1 MECVLQSIYN
11 FVNCENIEDEDD
23 IETLYWVLFLHFSES
38 STLKQIKVFNWSVTR
53 SDDLLTLERGSRC
66 LMKSR
71 MMMVKMTMLMM
82 ELEMTTLDL
91 RRTLDDC
98 HPPWS
103 HPALSQTSCIF
114 PQVSPKIF
122 LLKYFLPGA
131 TSNKIFANK

>member
-1 MECVLQSIYN
+1 MECVLQSIYY

-38 STLKQIKVFNWSVTR
+38 STLKQNKEFNWSVTR
-53 SDDLLTLERGSRC
+53 SDDLLTLERGSLC

-103 HPALSQTSCIF
+103 HQDQIWPERRHQEQNCSRIN
-114 PQVSPKIF
+114 
-122 LLKYFLPGA
+122 LLISIDLR
-131 TSNKIFANK
+131 S